1 MVLQRMIPTLYETL
15 ADLRER
21 SVKDLMEAPLVVD
34 ANTTISK
41 IIGVLTEANKYELFV
56 PLSNK
61 IASVNIRDILGTRDI
76 AAAKP
81 SLIGKIVPS
90 LSIESKLGYAA
101 RIMNHYRLRALPIV
115 QHNKII
121 GQIDAKSIVEGI
133 KNAGIGGVNA
143 SDIMTPNP
151 VLMRAKDRASSA
163 KGIMTRHRIDHIPL
177 MEEKRLVGMVTSS
190 HIVRAMVPSEKIG
203 RRSLGIDKLIRLDF
217 PLISI
222 ADRNVVTSKNNDTLQ
237 SVTGLIIDMNSTYSI
252 VKQWDEVQGIITYR
266 DIVALLEEK
275 VEEDIP
281 AFIIGLPED
290 PFDAELAKSKFTGL
304 VKFLRKVSPEI
315 EEARCY
321 MKIRDGQG
329 ERRRYEVDVNII
341 TPYRRHT
348 YTNIG
353 WDLAKMFDQLS
364 DSLKKKLAHRPSRKK
379 GKSVRR
385 RTDQYI
391 T

>member
-1 MVLQRMIPTLYETL
+1 MVLQRMVPTLYETL
-15 ADLRER
+15 TDLRER

-41 IIGVLTEANKYELFV
+41 VIGVLTEANKYELFV

-76 AAAKP
+76 AGAKP

-237 SVTGLIIDMNSTYSI
+237 SVTGLIIDMNSTYSV

-290 PFDAELAKSKFTGL
+290 PFDAELAKSKFIGL

-321 MKIRDGQG
+321 MKIRDAQG

-379 GKSVRR
+379 GESVRR